1 MIHYDLKH
9 NIAFVIYGKMKN
21 YSILLVDD
29 DEDILEFLEYN
40 FKKSGYDVHLATNGD
55 DALKIA
61 YDINPD
67 VIILDIM
74 MKGMDGIQVCEK
86 LNENRGNLKSMIMFL
101 SARGEDFSQ
110 IAGFESGADDFVVKP
125 INPKLL
131 IKRVEALVRR
141 RDNTVYSNDEN
152 SILQI
157 GHIKIDREKYLVYSN
172 DIPYIVPRKEF
183 RLLELLASNP
193 GKVFHRDEIYDKVW
207 GDAFVGD
214 RTIDVH
220 IRKLREKLGDATIV
234 TVKGVGYK
242 LNV

>member
-1 MIHYDLKH
+1 MTE
-9 NIAFVIYGKMKN
+9 NT
-21 YSILLVDD
+21 ILLVDD

-40 FKKSGYDVHLATNGD
+40 FKKAGYSVNHATNGD
-55 DALKIA
+55 DAIKHAL
-61 YDINPD
+61 DINPD

-86 LNENRGNLKSMIMFL
+86 LNENRDELKSMIMFL

-131 IKRVEALVRR
+131 IKRVEALIRR
-141 RDNTVYSNDEN
+141 SKNTENSQGEN

-157 GHIKIDREKYLVYSN
+157 GHIKIDREKYLIYSN
-172 DIPYIVPRKEF
+172 DIPHVVPRKEF
-183 RLLELLASNP
+183 SLLELLASNP
-193 GKVFHRDEIYDKVW
+193 GKVFHRDEIYNKVW
-207 GDAFVGD
+207 GDAFVGE

-220 IRKLREKLGDATIV
+220 IRKLREKLGDTTIV
-234 TVKGVGYK
+234 TVKGVGYR

>member
-1 MIHYDLKH
+1 
-9 NIAFVIYGKMKN
+9 MKN
-21 YSILLVDD
+21 YSVLLVDD
-29 DEDILEFLEYN
+29 DEDIIEFLEYN
-40 FKKSGYDVHLATNGD
+40 FKKEGYDVFTAYNGNE
-55 DALKIA
+55 AIKIA
-61 YDINPD
+61 IDQNPT

-86 LNENRGNLKSMIMFL
+86 LHELKDQVTGMKMFL

-110 IAGFESGADDFVVKP
+110 MAGFDSGADDFVVKP

-131 IKRVEALVRR
+131 IKRVEALIRR
-141 RDNTVYSNDEN
+141 RSNVSSSDNNE
-152 SILQI
+152 SIIQI
-157 GHIKIDREKYLVYSN
+157 GPIKIDKDKYLIYKDDVS
-172 DIPYIVPRKEF
+172 IVLPRKEF
-183 RLLELLASNP
+183 GLLDLLASNP
-193 GKVFHRDEIYDKVW
+193 GKVFHRDEIYDKIW

-220 IRKLREKLGDATIV
+220 IRKLREKLGDDIIV